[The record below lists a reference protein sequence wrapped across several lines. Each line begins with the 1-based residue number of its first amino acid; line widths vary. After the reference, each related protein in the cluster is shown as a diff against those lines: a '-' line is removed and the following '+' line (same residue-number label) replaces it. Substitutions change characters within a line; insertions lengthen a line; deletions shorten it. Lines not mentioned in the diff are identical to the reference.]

1 MVDSGIHSSAVVH
14 PSAVIYPGAVVG
26 AGTQV
31 GPFSVIGPRVVI
43 GERNV
48 VASHVVI
55 EGLTTI
61 GNENHIFQFASVGAR
76 PQDLKFKGEESRLE
90 IGSRNAIREYVTL
103 HPGTAGGG
111 MLTKIG
117 DSNLLMAC
125 AHVAHDVIMGH
136 QNILANSCALAGHIT
151 VGDGV
156 IAGGL
161 SGVHQFACL
170 GTLSYIGAGSM
181 VSKDVPPFCLVQG
194 DRAGLVGLNVIGM
207 RRAGVS
213 ADVIRSLKEAYR
225 RLFREWD
232 GKAESREST
241 LRERA
246 SLLLEQA
253 ASPQE
258 RLFLDFI
265 ISSKRGV
272 CDVKRSSDAKGQQGE
287 SSDEDSN

>member
-14 PSAVIYPGAVVG
+14 PSAVIYPGAVIG
-26 AGTQV
+26 AGTEV
-31 GPFSVIGPRVVI
+31 GPFSVVGPHVVI

-48 VASHVVI
+48 IASHVVI
-55 EGLTTI
+55 EGHTSI
-61 GNENHIFQFASVGAR
+61 GDENHIFQFASVGAR

-90 IGSRNAIREYVTL
+90 IGNGNAIREYVTL

-117 DSNLLMAC
+117 DRNLLMAC
-125 AHVAHDVIMGH
+125 SHVAHDVIMGNR
-136 QNILANSCALAGHIT
+136 NILANSCALAGHIT

-161 SGVHQFACL
+161 SGVHQFARL

-194 DRAGLVGLNVIGM
+194 DRAGLVGLNIIGM

-213 ADVIRSLKEAYR
+213 AEVIRSLKQAYR
-225 RLFREWD
+225 QLFREWD
-232 GKAESREST
+232 GVGGLT

-246 SLLLEQA
+246 ATLLGQA
-253 ASPQE
+253 NSPQE

-265 ISSKRGV
+265 ISSERGV
-272 CDVKRSSDAKGQQGE
+272 CELRQGGDGKGQQGE

>member
-14 PSAVIYPGAVVG
+14 PSAVIYPGAVIG
-26 AGTQV
+26 AGTEV
-31 GPFSVIGPRVVI
+31 GPFSVIGPHVVL

-48 VASHVVI
+48 LASHVVI
-55 EGLTTI
+55 EGHTTI
-61 GNENHIFQFASVGAR
+61 GDENHIFQFASVGAR

-90 IGSRNAIREYVTL
+90 IGNGNAIREYVTL

-117 DSNLLMAC
+117 DRNLLMAC
-125 AHVAHDVIMGH
+125 SHVAHDVIMGNR
-136 QNILANSCALAGHIT
+136 NILANSCALAGHIT

-161 SGVHQFACL
+161 SGVHQFVRL
-170 GTLSYIGAGSM
+170 GTMSYIGAGSM

-194 DRAGLVGLNVIGM
+194 DRAGLAGLNIIGM
-207 RRAGVS
+207 RRAGVPS
-213 ADVIRSLKEAYR
+213 DVIRSLKQAYR

-232 GKAESREST
+232 GEVGVQELT

-246 SLLLEQA
+246 AILLGQA
-253 ASPQE
+253 NSPQE
-258 RLFLDFI
+258 RLFLEFI
-265 ISSKRGV
+265 ISSERGV
-272 CDVKRSSDAKGQQGE
+272 CDLRRGDSKAQQGE
-287 SSDEDSN
+287 SSDEDN